1 VGWDGIQIV
10 IIPKIII
17 EVLVKSS
24 DSCKAG
30 ASEQCSRQL
39 YFNNKILLF

>member
-17 EVLVKSS
+17 EVFVKSIN
-24 DSCKAG
+24 SCKAG
-30 ASEQCSRQL
+30 ASEQCSRQP
-39 YFNNKILLF
+39 YFNNKMLLF